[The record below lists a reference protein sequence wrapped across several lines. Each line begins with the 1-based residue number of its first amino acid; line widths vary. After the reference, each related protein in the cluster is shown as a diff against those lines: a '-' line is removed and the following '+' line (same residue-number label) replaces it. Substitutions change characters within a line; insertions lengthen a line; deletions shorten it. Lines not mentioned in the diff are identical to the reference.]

1 MTRFLAEVYVPRT
14 RADDSSRAARCAR
27 AAAKQLSREGTS
39 VRYVRTTLL
48 PDDETCFHVF
58 EAPSADAVGEV
69 GRRAGLSWAR
79 IVAAVEEE

>member
-1 MTRFLAEVYVPRT
+1 MEVYVSKVDSVPKASEDAR
-14 RADDSSRAARCAR
+14 RVADAAPAE
-27 AAAKQLSREGTS
+27 AGGL
-39 VRYVRTTLL
+39 RYVRTTFLR
-48 PDDETCFHVF
+48 DDETCFHVF